1 MHSMSLEHLNPERE
15 AGETFYGFVENSKD
29 AILLIQACIDE
40 KLPRAKR
47 RYTECEKR
55 NIRSGTVIVFDEQES
70 GIRRWTDGKSWSPS
84 RIMGNFLIYREL
96 VDKIPPSKMQEYET
110 PHSSNYALSIQPND
124 EPQGESG
131 MLGEGEGV
139 AGRERQSGGGTSNGN
154 PALEPVRFLGLTS
167 SNMEGPTLHEP
178 FGRLIQTVTPRY
190 PMLAAGTTST
200 QRKPLPHYEDTFVYH
215 GNKGIFFVKK
225 GGLVKKTFSMRRRD
239 QSVMHLVSYYTETHL
254 AEKTPHVKTPKDLFS
269 LQDVNFDPEILGN
282 QQFRRTVRLILE
294 GNRVMDLVETVD
306 EAQKSAGGSLFYTT
320 TSSTLPYPVN
330 SLNPLLNLSSEV
342 SGAWDG
348 LQYQDS
354 TSGGHHFSPGG
365 ANSLFGQFVYADMNY
380 PTAAAQGHPLP
391 SWSDSYPELTG
402 QDVNVQYQRG
412 QDTVTLLDSLPSPT
426 PAGSLAPMTLAN
438 ILHPSYTTTASSSST
453 SPGYPDP
460 SRESDASYSELSM
473 HLPHFP
479 ISRGDGVVGAP
490 TPHQASFSTGTNVST
505 QPHISSSSS
514 AATATE
520 EFEYTSDVAHLFHYP
535 PSYPYPHDDDSTANP
550 STQPWTPTEGVI
562 PEGRFYPP
570 FFPFS
575 PTGRE
580 GGIEGQP
587 AYLLPHPPGDESHYS
602 HHHFLPQHELPS
614 PVATPVELVPMAETS
629 GEAYVDPDSNDNRDD
644 ILGEG
649 IPGGYHLLHTREPVV
664 TALPA
669 SNALLTSRGM
679 SPADAKPFPSDQG
692 IKEGEAVEL
701 SQEPRSN
708 IVNHTSNPSTSTS
721 TLTEET
727 SNCSWYCPDHKS
739 SRSTSTTTSSQGEPF
754 AQQSFL
760 GSPNGP
766 VIHRGVPLSHPSIAS
781 AIPGDAPNSASPC
794 FSPGSPSA
802 RVPWHLNT
810 SRIPSYHWHTT
821 DIHESAHHQ
830 PYQKTDHG
838 RDVPRDQP
846 SLHDTYHHIPPS
858 SPSAL
863 NPTLT
868 NGESHQS
875 YQLTPCKRAR
885 TGEYDNGNED
895 DGRTSTVSVD
905 VSDSEEENNIAPKE
919 FVTSPL
925 SLPSV
930 TLLTPPLGH
939 ESRQNCPGLIPRS
952 STP

>member
-139 AGRERQSGGGTSNGN
+139 AGRERQSGGGTGNGN

-190 PMLAAGTTST
+190 PMLATGTTST

-426 PAGSLAPMTLAN
+426 PAGNLAPMTLAN
-438 ILHPSYTTTASSSST
+438 ILHPSYTTTTTTTPSTST
-453 SPGYPDP
+453 SPGYPGP

-479 ISRGDGVVGAP
+479 ISRRDGVVGAP

-535 PSYPYPHDDDSTANP
+535 PSYPYPHDGDSTANP
-550 STQPWTPTEGVI
+550 STQPWTPTEGAI
-562 PEGRFYPP
+562 PE
-570 FFPFS
+570 
-575 PTGRE
+575 
-580 GGIEGQP
+580 
-587 AYLLPHPPGDESHYS
+587 
-602 HHHFLPQHELPS
+602 
-614 PVATPVELVPMAETS
+614 VPMAETS
-629 GEAYVDPDSNDNRDD
+629 GEAYVDPESNDNRDD
-644 ILGEG
+644 ILREG

-669 SNALLTSRGM
+669 SNTLLTSRGM

-692 IKEGEAVEL
+692 ATAECTFSGKQPSLPETGGANEGEAVEL
-701 SQEPRSN
+701 SHEPRSN
-708 IVNHTSNPSTSTS
+708 LINHTSNPSTSTS

-727 SNCSWYCPDHKS
+727 SNFSWYYSNHKS
-739 SRSTSTTTSSQGEPF
+739 NRSTSTTTSSQGEPF

-766 VIHRGVPLSHPSIAS
+766 VIHRVPLSHPSIAS

-794 FSPGSPSA
+794 FSPGSPST

-810 SRIPSYHWHTT
+810 SRIPLYHWHTT
-821 DIHESAHHQ
+821 NINEPAHHQ
-830 PYQKTDHG
+830 PYQQTDHG

-846 SLHDTYHHIPPS
+846 SFHDTYHHIPPS
-858 SPSAL
+858 SPSAM

-868 NGESHQS
+868 NGESHQP

-885 TGEYDNGNED
+885 TGEYDNGNEN
-895 DGRTSTVSVD
+895 DGCTSTVSVD
-905 VSDSEEENNIAPKE
+905 VSDSEEENNITPKE

-925 SLPSV
+925 HLPSV